1 MKRFQAAFA
10 FFVLLLKNHMVEN
23 SMNVIELWFS
33 RKRRQT
39 ENIERIEANQHV
51 RPDQHSSTSGVGHP
65 YYVFT

>member
-51 RPDQHSSTSGVGHP
+51 RRDQHSSTSGVGHP